1 MSFQAYLDAIQEKT
15 GKTAAEFR
23 ELAGQRGYL
32 DPGTKAGEIITWLK
46 EDYDLGRG
54 HAMALVASF
63 KTAAE
68 PERRDQDIRL
78 AKIFAGPR
86 AHWRPVFDR
95 LMDDVRRFGP
105 GVASAATDSY
115 VSIVKGEK
123 KFAVVAFTADRM
135 DLGVKVAE
143 GPDRPVRTG
152 RYVEHHGHPPGPDR
166 GRRRGGRRGHGLAP
180 RSVLR
185 GVTGGRFDPPH
196 PKAGPIHAL
205 LGYPDRVVRDMGR
218 TSTIALSLPV
228 FSSLIYLYVGK
239 RVMSSPST
247 SLTRCSAGTDASR
260 SCGISIVFPLDSP
273 RRCLSATRTRP
284 HRSHRT

>member
-1 MSFQAYLDAIQEKT
+1 MSFQAYLDTIYQKT
-15 GKTAAEFR
+15 GKSAADFR

-32 DPGTKAGEIITWLK
+32 EPGTKAGEIITWLN

-123 KFAVVAFTADRM
+123 KFAVVAFTARRM
-135 DLGVKVAE
+135 DLGVKVADKA
-143 GPDRPVRTG
+143 PTDRFEP
-152 RYVEHHGHPPGPDR
+152 
-166 GRRRGGRRGHGLAP
+166 
-180 RSVLR
+180 
-185 GVTGGRFDPPH
+185 
-196 PKAGPIHAL
+196 
-205 LGYPDRVVRDMGR
+205 
-218 TSTIALSLPV
+218 
-228 FSSLIYLYVGK
+228 
-239 RVMSSPST
+239 
-247 SLTRCSAGTDASR
+247 AGTWNTM
-260 SCGISIVFPLDSP
+260 V
-273 RRCLSATRTRP
+273 
-284 HRSHRT
+284 SHRVRIEDAAGVDDEVMAWLREAYSAV